1 MITGLGFIT
10 FQSALEDKAMILR
23 KEGGGN
29 NQTKACLIK
38 EEVETC
44 LKSGQFGCYFPL
56 AIINTLWWIFAWHF
70 GLRGRQEHHSK
81 KTEDFTIRGDENA
94 TKESQEL
101 SKWVT

>member
-56 AIINTLWWIFAWHF
+56 EFLHDILVCGVGRNTTQRKQRTLP
-70 GLRGRQEHHSK
+70 
-81 KTEDFTIRGDENA
+81 
-94 TKESQEL
+94 
-101 SKWVT
+101 